1 MSVANFEERVLKI
14 VRASVPPAFKKAAVS
29 RESNLARDLGID
41 SLALMHLVFKFEEE
55 FGVEV
60 DADEV
65 DAGSIRT
72 VKDLLTM
79 GKEIVEKAGGR

>member
-14 VRASVPPAFKKAAVS
+14 VGAAVPPAYRKAKVT

-55 FGVEV
+55 FGVEI

-65 DAGSIRT
+65 DAGSLRT
-72 VKDLLTM
+72 VNDLLKL
-79 GKEIVEKAGGR
+79 GKEIVDKAGGR